1 MKLYLVAFL
10 AVMLAFSVAAA
21 WTFLF
26 AARRENPALT
36 ALPRHKIA
44 GMILGAWIIFFCVP
58 HVMQLLEG
66 SVFASPVLL
75 YVAAVFLTVLIWR
88 FADYHFAR
96 GIAVALIYM
105 AYLMLREGYALNPP
119 CYPVFAVLFFLT
131 GSLGIVIGAKP
142 VWLRDWLNAA
152 QKKNTVRL
160 VSGISFAAAAAIFA
174 AALAVVAIFV

>member
-1 MKLYLVAFL
+1 MKWYFFTFL
-10 AVMLAFSVAAA
+10 AVMLAFSLAAV
-21 WTFLF
+21 WVFLL

-44 GMILGAWIIFFCVP
+44 GTILGAWIIFSCVP

-66 SVFASPVLL
+66 SLFASPVLL
-75 YVAAVFLTVLIWR
+75 YAAAVFLTVLIWR
-88 FADYHFAR
+88 FADYHFSR

-142 VWLRDWLNAA
+142 VLLRNWFEAA
-152 QKKNTVRL
+152 QKKNAVRL
-160 VSGISFAAAAAIFA
+160 LSGIFFAVAAVVYA
-174 AALAVVAIFV
+174 AALVVVALFI

>member
-1 MKLYLVAFL
+1 MFGYLIVLL
-10 AVMLAFSVAAA
+10 AAMLVFSLAAA
-21 WTFLF
+21 GTFLY
-26 AARRENPALT
+26 AAQRENPALT

-44 GMILGAWIIFFCVP
+44 GMVLGTWIIFACVP

-75 YVAAVFLTVLIWR
+75 YTAAVILTVMVWKYS
-88 FADYHFAR
+88 DYHFAR
-96 GIAVALIYM
+96 GLAVALIYV

-131 GSLGIVIGAKP
+131 GTLGIVIGAKP
-142 VWLRDWLNAA
+142 VWLRDWLEAA

-160 VSGISFAAAAAIFA
+160 VSGISFAAAAVIYA
-174 AALAVVAIFV
+174 AALAVVAILV